1 MSFISPFGTS
11 TSKPGHG
18 SIVLEILP
26 PNKPVLRTVSYQY
39 PLKLVAP
46 DPLAPPNYGTEVDH
60 YTTTAVPCLI
70 HTVFLLTY
78 GGGIVAGDS
87 IDLDVELDSSTRL
100 ILLTQG
106 STKIFKT
113 PSPDL
118 VSRQHMNIYLK
129 QDSALVYLPDPV
141 QPFAHTAF
149 SQSQVY
155 HLDKEQGNLCICDWV
170 TSGRSARGEN
180 WDIYEYKSRNEVW
193 TVGDAGKRRLLL
205 RDNLILDKHGKTGMP
220 LASRMDNYSVFGTLI
235 IRGPIF
241 SSVAKFFL
249 DEFEALPRIGGRNWG
264 DVVQPELQAH
274 EQRRYERQQR
284 ERSDGLTS
292 RGLFVVNMSGR
303 LVAGRLSTIARR
315 SPLLTP
321 RFYTTHSLPA
331 GGLLRNEAGLRLVKR
346 RPWPLGSYA
355 LHNVPATRSISF
367 ARVIPKLVGKFATV
381 GAAAGGA
388 VVAGVS
394 YIQYQAGQAGTFAL
408 DLFHRTKDGATEFA
422 GGALSTANGFF
433 DQLEK
438 GFKSTKDEFEG
449 VKAPEWLQRLLAK
462 DESGGAGGDNGN
474 GGGRGPENPKQGGAG
489 TAAAGT
495 STAAAFGYSQEDD
508 EDRPQAE
515 KIARDD
521 QMMMLTK
528 KMIEIRGLL
537 QTVGQ
542 SDSLTLPSIVVIGSQ
557 SSGKSSVLE
566 AIVGHEF
573 LPKGHNM
580 VTRRPIELTLVNTPE
595 AHAEYC
601 EFPALGLG
609 KVTDFSQV
617 QKTLTDLNLAVPASD
632 CVSDDPIQLRVYSPN
647 VPDLSLIDLPGYIQV
662 VGRDQPP
669 QLKEKISQLC
679 EKYIKAPN
687 VILAISAADVD
698 LANSTALR
706 ASRRMDPR
714 GERTIGVITKMDL
727 VDAERG
733 ASLLSDQ
740 KYALRLGYVGVVCRV
755 PAGAG
760 GSKLFSRGNGNIT
773 NAITKNEKAYFGSH
787 PEFSE
792 GSELA
797 VGTQNLKKKLMHVLE
812 QTMAGSLKT
821 TSEAIQRELEDARYE
836 FKVQYNERPISA
848 ESYLAESLDA
858 FKHSFRGFTEQFGR
872 QQVRDL
878 LKHELDQQVLNLLA
892 QRYWNRPFDDLSV
905 PFPETDPLTN
915 LAKADI
921 DGEDQIWQIK
931 LDSSSAAL
939 TKAGVGRLATNVVAS
954 ALQAHIDRLITNS
967 RFAAHPFAR
976 QAITD
981 ASTSILKDLSY
992 DISDELE
999 ICIKPYKYRIE
1010 VEDNEWAKGRENV
1023 TAVLKDE
1030 LKTVEAAVKQLE
1042 EQVGGRKRVR
1052 DVMSFIDRV
1061 RSGQVVLEGDGVGG
1075 AGGFSSALLAKG
1087 REAVFLRDRIDV
1099 LKLRLMAIKS
1109 KQCATKKNKYHC
1121 PEVFLDAVADKLT
1134 TTADLFLDAEL
1145 LSKFYYI
1152 FPRELDAR
1160 LGRGLSQEEIDRFA
1174 KEDPKIKRHLDVV
1187 RRKDLLE
1194 HVLKEME
1201 GLRQLEQREK
1211 RMMGR
1216 GRDDRYERDE
1226 RRKKGWSMF

>member
-1 MSFISPFGTS
+1 
-11 TSKPGHG
+11 
-18 SIVLEILP
+18 
-26 PNKPVLRTVSYQY
+26 
-39 PLKLVAP
+39 
-46 DPLAPPNYGTEVDH
+46 
-60 YTTTAVPCLI
+60 
-70 HTVFLLTY
+70 
-78 GGGIVAGDS
+78 
-87 IDLDVELDSSTRL
+87 
-100 ILLTQG
+100 
-106 STKIFKT
+106 
-113 PSPDL
+113 
-118 VSRQHMNIYLK
+118 
-129 QDSALVYLPDPV
+129 
-141 QPFAHTAF
+141 
-149 SQSQVY
+149 
-155 HLDKEQGNLCICDWV
+155 
-170 TSGRSARGEN
+170 
-180 WDIYEYKSRNEVW
+180 
-193 TVGDAGKRRLLL
+193 
-205 RDNLILDKHGKTGMP
+205 
-220 LASRMDNYSVFGTLI
+220 
-235 IRGPIF
+235 
-241 SSVAKFFL
+241 
-249 DEFEALPRIGGRNWG
+249 
-264 DVVQPELQAH
+264 
-274 EQRRYERQQR
+274 
-284 ERSDGLTS
+284 
-292 RGLFVVNMSGR
+292 MSGR

-355 LHNVPATRSISF
+355 LHNIPATRSISF

-1030 LKTVEAAVKQLE
+1030 LKTVETAVKQLE